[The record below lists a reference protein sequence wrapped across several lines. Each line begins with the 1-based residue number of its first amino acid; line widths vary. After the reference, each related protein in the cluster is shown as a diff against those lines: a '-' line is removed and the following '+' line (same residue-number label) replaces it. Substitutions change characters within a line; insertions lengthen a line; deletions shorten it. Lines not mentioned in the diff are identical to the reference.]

1 MNIALVVAAG
11 SGTRM
16 KNTNGPKQFIS
27 VNGKPLMIYSLETF
41 NVHPRIDAI
50 VVVTNEQYIKDVE
63 GMCADYKLS
72 KVKAVVKG
80 GATRQ
85 ESVFNGLEKAMSLS
99 QSREDI
105 VLIHDAA
112 RPLVALKTISANLEK
127 VKEYGAVST
136 VVRANDTIMV
146 SSNEQVVE
154 AMPDRN
160 TIYQAQTPQTFKL
173 EEIYK
178 LHLENKDNNTA
189 TDDASLFYKAGK
201 KVYLVEGERSNFKV
215 TTDDDLLMLKGLLNN
230 K

>member
-1 MNIALVVAAG
+1 MNIVVVVAAG

-16 KNTNGPKQFIS
+16 KTPNEPKQFIR
-27 VNGKPLMIYSLETF
+27 VNDKPLMIYSLETF
-41 NVHPRIDAI
+41 NIHPRIDAI
-50 VVVTNEQYIKDVE
+50 IVVTNEQYIKDVE
-63 GMCADYKLS
+63 SMCKEYKLN

-80 GATRQ
+80 GSTRQ

-99 QSREDI
+99 QSKDDI

-136 VVRANDTIMV
+136 VVKANDTIMV
-146 SSNEQVVE
+146 SSNNEVVE
-154 AMPDRN
+154 EMPDRN

-173 EEIYK
+173 EEIYNM
-178 LHLENKDNNTA
+178 HLANKDNNTA
-189 TDDASLFYKAGK
+189 TDDASLYFKAGK
-201 KVYLVEGERSNFKV
+201 RVYLVEGERSNFKV